1 MARNRSL
8 NSVVSRGPERV
19 SRNSSSIWFVD
30 TWPSQSAV
38 VCSLSETSMSL
49 SVSIVMLSRCR
60 TVVVDA
66 VEGVGDEGGG
76 VGDDEDVADKLGP
89 GDGSLEEI
97 SDGGTEDE
105 DEDDEEGQDGSLDIE
120 YERSTVSASNSVSN
134 RLKSSSE

>member
-1 MARNRSL
+1 M
-8 NSVVSRGPERV
+8 
-19 SRNSSSIWFVD
+19 
-30 TWPSQSAV
+30 
-38 VCSLSETSMSL
+38 
-49 SVSIVMLSRCR
+49 
-60 TVVVDA
+60 VVDA

>member
-1 MARNRSL
+1 
-8 NSVVSRGPERV
+8 
-19 SRNSSSIWFVD
+19 
-30 TWPSQSAV
+30 
-38 VCSLSETSMSL
+38 MSL

-66 VEGVGDEGGG
+66 VEGVGDAGGG

-97 SDGGTEDE
+97 SDGVIGVE
-105 DEDDEEGQDGSLDIE
+105 DEDDEEGQDGSLEIE
-120 YERSTVSASNSVSN
+120 YERSTVCASNSVSK